1 MLCAK
6 LDSDQQGIPSW
17 FSVSNLAVSL
27 LSCNRLGINA
37 QQTTV
42 ESFMDPCSSCASYG
56 DDHDVK
62 AACLRGESDIQQ
74 LNPVF
79 STTRGC
85 EIPYVHVGR
94 RVETRTV

>member
-6 LDSDQQGIPSW
+6 LDSYQQRMHSW
-17 FSVSNLAVSL
+17 FSVSNFAVSL

-42 ESFMDPCSSCASYG
+42 AFMDPCSSCASYG
-56 DDHDVK
+56 DDDDVK
-62 AACLRGESDIQQ
+62 TACLRGESDIQQ

-85 EIPYVHVGR
+85 EIPYVHAGR
-94 RVETRTV
+94 RVEARTV